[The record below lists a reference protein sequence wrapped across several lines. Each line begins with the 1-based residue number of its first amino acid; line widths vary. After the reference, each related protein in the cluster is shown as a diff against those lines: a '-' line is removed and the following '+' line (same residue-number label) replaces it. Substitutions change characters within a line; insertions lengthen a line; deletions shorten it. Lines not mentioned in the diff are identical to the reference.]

1 MNPKK
6 RRRIPLS
13 LSLQDLIWDFYYK
26 YTHSLSLFLSLLF
39 FSLLQIAARDPRGV
53 WFSILSIQG
62 GGARRGEARRGVFNI
77 LTSSLQPPSSAAA
90 LRCASKKKE
99 GDRSFVDTPLE
110 ERRPKPA
117 RRRDRGCNGAR
128 PRNAHTHTTH
138 NTNPTPLPCAR
149 RRSDL

>member
-1 MNPKK
+1 MGFLLQVYT
-6 RRRIPLS
+6 LS
-13 LSLQDLIWDFYYK
+13 LSLSF
-26 YTHSLSLFLSLLF
+26 SSF

-62 GGARRGEARRGVFNI
+62 GGARRGEARRGGFNI
-77 LTSSLQPPSSAAA
+77 LTSSLQPPSSAAP

-128 PRNAHTHTTH
+128 PRNAHTHTHT
-138 NTNPTPLPCAR
+138 TRTQPPCLAR
-149 RRSDL
+149 DGVVTFKGAFHFEGFSQRQGTT